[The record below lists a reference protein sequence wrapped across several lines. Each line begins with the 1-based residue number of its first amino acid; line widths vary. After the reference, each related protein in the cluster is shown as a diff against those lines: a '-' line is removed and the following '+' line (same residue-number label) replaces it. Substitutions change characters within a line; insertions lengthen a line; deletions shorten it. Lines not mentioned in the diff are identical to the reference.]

1 MTRYEAALF
10 FYRFQIKQKIT
21 SHLNTE
27 SLKNELISTKKTSD
41 GKFASGDNEE
51 TYAVTFDINLLKNQF
66 FQAGF
71 IELLGTRYEL
81 KKTNITV
88 FDIGEESFVRYGD
101 LFDMQKETKV

>member
-21 SHLNTE
+21 SHFNTE

-41 GKFASGDNEE
+41 GKLASGDNEG